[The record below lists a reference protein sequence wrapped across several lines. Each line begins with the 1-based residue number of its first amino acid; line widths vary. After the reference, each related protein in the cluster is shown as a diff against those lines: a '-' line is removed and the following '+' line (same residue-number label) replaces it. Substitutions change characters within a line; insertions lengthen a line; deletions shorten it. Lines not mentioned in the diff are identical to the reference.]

1 MVCNEVHCAAVEL
14 WTLIVVRS
22 VSVLLDRRV
31 IVVLCS
37 IYIAA
42 EGTHPLLT
50 VVQPSHKWINVRP
63 AVLTPNYWFILEVD
77 LWDLWHF
84 AILAL
89 NQYTKTY
96 N

>member
-14 WTLIVVRS
+14 WPLIVVRS

-37 IYIAA
+37 INIAA
-42 EGTHPLLT
+42 EGTDPLLT
-50 VVQPSHKWINVRP
+50 VVQPSHKRIDVGP
-63 AVLTPNYWFILEVD
+63 AVLAPNYWLILEVD
-77 LWDLWHF
+77 LWNLRHF

-89 NQYTKTY
+89 YQYTKTY